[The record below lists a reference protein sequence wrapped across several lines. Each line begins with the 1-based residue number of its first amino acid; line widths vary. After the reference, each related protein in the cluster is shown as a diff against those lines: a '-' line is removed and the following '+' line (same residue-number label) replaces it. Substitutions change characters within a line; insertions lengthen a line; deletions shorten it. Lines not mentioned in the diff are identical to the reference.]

1 MGQDASPDPYLLL
14 ELHRGKLSEKSITG
28 ISAVGSA
35 PALGGGRA
43 RENVKLE
50 KTCKRLRCNGFVD
63 WIFFPM
69 AIFGAFDQL
78 CTYL

>member
-35 PALGGGRA
+35 PALGAGCREFESPISDQKTRKTAISGGFS
-43 RENVKLE
+43 
-50 KTCKRLRCNGFVD
+50 LRFIN
-63 WIFFPM
+63 
-69 AIFGAFDQL
+69 
-78 CTYL
+78 